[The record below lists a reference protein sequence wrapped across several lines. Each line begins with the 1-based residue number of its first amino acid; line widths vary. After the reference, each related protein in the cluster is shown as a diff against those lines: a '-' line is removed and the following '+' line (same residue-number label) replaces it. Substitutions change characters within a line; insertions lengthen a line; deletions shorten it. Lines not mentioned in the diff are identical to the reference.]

1 MNDIN
6 EAPPLHYHV
15 SDATGRTAEIT
26 FVEGRIVLHDN
37 PVGVLTNSPDLNWH
51 YENLKNYAN
60 VTPYKPQY
68 KRYKNLYIGNE
79 SGTSGLPGGYTS
91 AERYVRAA
99 YLVSNML
106 PDDGD
111 DAVLDAFRILIV

>member
-1 MNDIN
+1 M
-6 EAPPLHYHV
+6 
-15 SDATGRTAEIT
+15 
-26 FVEGRIVLHDN
+26 
-37 PVGVLTNSPDLNWH
+37 
-51 YENLKNYAN
+51 
-60 VTPYKPQY
+60 TPYKPQY

>member
-1 MNDIN
+1 MVYNKTIEELIEQADQVNVVAHTLNDIN

-15 SDATGRTAEIT
+15 SDATGRTVEIT

-68 KRYKNLYIGNE
+68 KRYKIYI
-79 SGTSGLPGGYTS
+79 Y
-91 AERYVRAA
+91 RQ
-99 YLVSNML
+99 
-106 PDDGD
+106 
-111 DAVLDAFRILIV
+111 